1 METLFNSPD
10 KYKKHDETIDG
21 YKTHF
26 IEAGD
31 PANDRLLLVHGGSAA
46 LGAGLYRWYPTVLP
60 LAEKLHVFAV
70 DELGHGFTDPPR
82 DIDELGHVRVRAEH
96 VIRFIE
102 ERGLAPVNLCG
113 QSQGGWIV
121 TYITITRPEL
131 VKKLVLVDSGSTAGS
146 GFKTGAQN
154 DVGDVQEIDGEKI
167 RTGGGELP
175 YFKKIF
181 EPGTMLPKEGLLDTR
196 EGIRMYTETFAY
208 DHSMVTDE
216 YVDYLEETSKRWT
229 AFYLE
234 HRGKKFWDNQDV
246 KGHHDMYFFEGKH
259 IRDHVHRIK
268 NPTLFIAG
276 KNSVKGIDPQYELYK
291 RMPNAQMH
299 ILDKAS
305 HFCWWDQV
313 RDFNDLVLWFVT
325 KGED

>member
-1 METLFNSPD
+1 M
-10 KYKKHDETIDG
+10 
-21 YKTHF
+21 
-26 IEAGD
+26 
-31 PANDRLLLVHGGSAA
+31 SATS
-46 LGAGLYRWYPTVLP
+46 R
-60 LAEKLHVFAV
+60 
-70 DELGHGFTDPPR
+70 R
-82 DIDELGHVRVRAEH
+82 
-96 VIRFIE
+96 
-102 ERGLAPVNLCG
+102 
-113 QSQGGWIV
+113 
-121 TYITITRPEL
+121 
-131 VKKLVLVDSGSTAGS
+131 STGRRS
-146 GFKTGAQN
+146 
-154 DVGDVQEIDGEKI
+154 E
-167 RTGGGELP
+167 TGGGELP

-216 YVDYLEETSKRWT
+216 YVDYLEETSRRWT

-234 HRGKKFWDNQDV
+234 HRGKKFWDRQDV